1 MFTLRDILQTRGYNY
16 KSAFTDRAE
25 DIYFQNINDLC
36 FSLGYIL
43 KHIKR
48 IDAEIPEEQ
57 IAELL
62 RVIPNYPI
70 KKGVTS
76 GGNAMKWAPQYRIY
90 FNSIVNIPNAL
101 KDRLQNDTMMRMT
114 GSKFI
119 ESCFFIGFLPGS
131 NQDIF
136 LICTSILNL
145 FNIGELFYFVCG
157 YLS

>member
-1 MFTLRDILQTRGYNY
+1 MVTLRSVLLQRGYNY
-16 KSAFTDRAE
+16 KSFLGGRAE
-25 DIYFQNINDLC
+25 DINFETVNDLC
-36 FSLGYIL
+36 YSIGYIL
-43 KHIKR
+43 RHVQR

-70 KKGVTS
+70 KKGVSS

-136 LICTSILNL
+136 LICTSILKL

>member
-119 ESCFFIGFLPGS
+119 ESCFFIGFLPGN

-136 LICTSILNL
+136 LICTSILKL

>member
-1 MFTLRDILQTRGYNY
+1 MFTLRGVLQTMGYNY

-25 DIYFQNINDLC
+25 DIYFQSINDLC

-136 LICTSILNL
+136 LICTSILKL

>member
-1 MFTLRDILQTRGYNY
+1 MFTLRGVLQTMGYNY

-25 DIYFQNINDLC
+25 DIYFQSINDLC

-70 KKGVTS
+70 KKGITS
-76 GGNAMKWAPQYRIY
+76 GGNAMKWASQYRIY

-136 LICTSILNL
+136 LICTSILKL
-145 FNIGELFYFVCG
+145 FNSGELFYFVCG